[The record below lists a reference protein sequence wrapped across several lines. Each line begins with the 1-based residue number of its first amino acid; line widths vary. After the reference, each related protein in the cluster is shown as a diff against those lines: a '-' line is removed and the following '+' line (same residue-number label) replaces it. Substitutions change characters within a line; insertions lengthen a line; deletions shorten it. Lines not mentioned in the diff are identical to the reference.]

1 MREIK
6 TCVTKW
12 HFKIF
17 GNFLSPRLLTAFFL
31 FLVSHA
37 ASAESIHEQVNI
49 AHRYG
54 LEMNELIEGC
64 LIEMKVYH
72 DIYHADCK
80 AFIKAG
86 NIYMAAREKVTDHL
100 YNKGIINKGASTVEE
115 IGAIGSIT
123 KSESSYGV
131 IVGWNAMDRFLDRV
145 QLLD

>member
-1 MREIK
+1 MSRIINWPLY
-6 TCVTKW
+6 VRSR
-12 HFKIF
+12 
-17 GNFLSPRLLTAFFL
+17 FLSIRLLTAIFIS
-31 FLVSHA
+31 LVSFA

-49 AHRYG
+49 AHRFG
-54 LEMNELIEGC
+54 LEMNEFIEGC

-80 AFIKAG
+80 AFIKAF
-86 NIYMAAREKVTDHL
+86 NIYMAAREKFIDHL
-100 YNKGIINKGASTVEE
+100 YNKGILSKGASTLEE
-115 IGAIGSIT
+115 IGAIGSIA